1 MPGAVGEQLLQTL
14 LALDA
19 ADHSPSGFPITRLF
33 LRQQRTW
40 RLFGRLNARRFQG
53 LDRPVRVHPVDAGDL
68 AQWLFAVTVSPVPAA
83 SFSVVRRAVGSG
95 RIITVRPGSFS
106 IFPER
111 VVVRASGPVP
121 VRQPCLAI
129 NPARR

>member
-40 RLFGRLNARRFQG
+40 RLL
-53 LDRPVRVHPVDAGDL
+53 
-68 AQWLFAVTVSPVPAA
+68 AA
-83 SFSVVRRAVGSG
+83 STRADS
-95 RIITVRPGSFS
+95 
-106 IFPER
+106 
-111 VVVRASGPVP
+111 RASIVP
-121 VRQPCLAI
+121 SEFTL
-129 NPARR
+129 